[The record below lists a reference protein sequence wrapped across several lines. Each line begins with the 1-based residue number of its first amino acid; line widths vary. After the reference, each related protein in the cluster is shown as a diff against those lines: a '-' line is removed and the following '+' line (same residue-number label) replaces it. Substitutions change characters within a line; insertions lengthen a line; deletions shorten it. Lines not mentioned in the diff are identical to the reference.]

1 MKRRNK
7 LLALTGVLAAVCI
20 TIGCVLGIEQ
30 KKEDIRAEEAV
41 IFSLSAEDIN
51 AISWDTGGEG
61 LSLHRDGENWF
72 WDEDEAFPV
81 SSAEMETLL
90 GNFETISS
98 AFVIEN
104 VDDPGQYGLDAPETT
119 ITITAGEEVYTI
131 ALGDY
136 STMDQQRYIDIGDGK
151 VYLAQ
156 EDPADYVSVAISDL
170 IAHDDTPSFPTVET
184 IVLSGSEDYTIVY
197 DAEAAALDEAD
208 NYFARRS
215 GTLQVLD
222 ADYVTELLNA
232 VTLLELTDYVSYT
245 ADEETLAAC
254 GLADPALSIT
264 VNYLDSEETAQ
275 SFTLHIGLDA
285 EDVAEAAE
293 AEEDE
298 EVTIAKYVRVGDSS
312 IIYAL
317 DDADYEEL
325 TACGYDQLR
334 HRELFWG
341 DFDAVTA
348 MDITLEG
355 EKHSFIA
362 DGEGDD
368 RVWYWNETEVEI
380 TDIQSAL
387 TTLSADSFTDEV
399 GGKQEIAVTLYLD
412 SADFLQTEIALYR
425 HNGTLCVAEV
435 DGEVVSLVSR
445 STVLQLVQA
454 VQAITLN
461 G

>member
-20 TIGCVLGIEQ
+20 AIGCVLGIEQ
-30 KKEDIRAEEAV
+30 KQEDIRAEEAV
-41 IFSLSAEDIN
+41 ILSLSAEDID
-51 AISWDTGGEG
+51 AISWDTDGEG
-61 LSLHRDGENWF
+61 LSLHRDGESWF

-81 SSAEMETLL
+81 SSTEMETLL
-90 GNFETISS
+90 GKFETVSS
-98 AFVIEN
+98 AFIIEN
-104 VDDPGQYGLDAPETT
+104 VDDPGQYGLDDPETT
-119 ITITAGEEVYTI
+119 ITITAGDAVYTI

-156 EDPADYVSVAISDL
+156 EDPADYICVAISDL

-208 NYFARRS
+208 NYFVSRS
-215 GTLQVLD
+215 GALQVLD

-232 VTLLELTDYVSYT
+232 VSLLDLTNYVSYT
-245 ADEETLAAC
+245 ADAETLAAC

-264 VNYLDSEETAQ
+264 VNYLDSEDAAQ

-293 AEEDE
+293 AAEGETVNIE
-298 EVTIAKYVRVGDSS
+298 KYVRAGNSS

-341 DFDAVTA
+341 DFAAVTA
-348 MDITLEG
+348 MDVTLEG
-355 EKHSFIA
+355 EKHSFTA
-362 DGEGDD
+362 DDD
-368 RVWYWNETEVEI
+368 GVWYWNGAEVDI
-380 TDIQSAL
+380 ADIQSAL
-387 TTLSADSFTDEV
+387 TALSADSFTDET

-412 SADFLQTEIALYR
+412 NADFPQTEIVLYR

>member
-20 TIGCVLGIEQ
+20 AIGCVLGIEQ

-41 IFSLSAEDIN
+41 ILSLSVEDID

-61 LSLHRDGENWF
+61 LSLHRDGESWF

-81 SSAEMETLL
+81 SNDEMETLL
-90 GNFETISS
+90 GKFETISS
-98 AFVIEN
+98 AFIIEN
-104 VDDPGQYGLDAPETT
+104 VDDPGQYGLDDPETT
-119 ITITAGEEVYTI
+119 ITVTVGDAVHTI

-136 STMDQQRYIDIGDGK
+136 SAMDQQRYIDIGDGK

-156 EDPADYVSVAISDL
+156 EDPADYVSLAISDL
-170 IAHDDTPSFPTVET
+170 IAHDDTPTFPTVES
-184 IVLSGSEDYTIVY
+184 IVLSGSEDYTIVC
-197 DAEAAALDEAD
+197 DSETATMDETD
-208 NYFARRS
+208 NYFARRN
-215 GTLQVLD
+215 GALQVLD
-222 ADYVTELLNA
+222 ADYVTDLLNT
-232 VTLLELTDYVSYT
+232 VSLLELSDYVSYT

-254 GLADPALSIT
+254 GLAEPALSIT
-264 VNYLDSEETAQ
+264 VNYLDGEDVAQ

-285 EDVAEAAE
+285 EATAAAAE
-293 AEEDE
+293 AEEGE

-312 IIYAL
+312 IIYTL

-341 DFDAVTA
+341 DFAAVTA
-348 MDITLEG
+348 MDVTLEG
-355 EKHSFIA
+355 EKHTFTA

-368 RVWYWNETEVEI
+368 RVWYWNETEV
-380 TDIQSAL
+380 DIADVQSAL
-387 TTLSADSFTDEV
+387 TALSADSFTDES

-412 SADFLQTEIALYR
+412 NTDFPQTEIVLYR

>member
-20 TIGCVLGIEQ
+20 AIGCVLGIEQ

-41 IFSLSAEDIN
+41 ILSLSVEDID

-61 LSLHRDGENWF
+61 LSLHRDGESWF

-81 SSAEMETLL
+81 SSTEMETLL
-90 GNFETISS
+90 GKFETVSS
-98 AFVIEN
+98 AFIIEN
-104 VDDPGQYGLDAPETT
+104 VDDPGQYGLDDPETT
-119 ITITAGEEVYTI
+119 ITITAGDAVYTI

-156 EDPADYVSVAISDL
+156 EDPADYISVAISDL

-208 NYFARRS
+208 NYFVSRS
-215 GTLQVLD
+215 GALQVLD

-232 VTLLELTDYVSYT
+232 VSLLDLTNYVSYT
-245 ADEETLAAC
+245 ADAETLAAC
-254 GLADPALSIT
+254 GLTDPALSIT
-264 VNYLDSEETAQ
+264 VNYLDSEDAAQ

-293 AEEDE
+293 AAEGETVNIE
-298 EVTIAKYVRVGDSS
+298 KYVRVGNSS

-341 DFDAVTA
+341 DFAAVTA
-348 MDITLEG
+348 MDVTLEG
-355 EKHSFIA
+355 EKHSFTADA
-362 DGEGDD
+362 DG
-368 RVWYWNETEVEI
+368 VWYWNGAEVDI
-380 TDIQSAL
+380 ADIQSAL
-387 TTLSADSFTDEV
+387 TALSADSFTDET

-412 SADFLQTEIALYR
+412 NADFPQTEIVLYR

>member
-7 LLALTGVLAAVCI
+7 LLVLAGVLAAVCI
-20 TIGCVLGIEQ
+20 AIGCILGIEQ
-30 KKEDIRAEEAV
+30 KQEDIRAEEAV
-41 IFSLSAEDIN
+41 ILSLSVEDID
-51 AISWDTGGEG
+51 AISWDTDGEG
-61 LSLHRDGENWF
+61 LSLRRDGETWL
-72 WDEDEAFPV
+72 WEEDTAFPV
-81 SSAEMETLL
+81 SNDEMEALL
-90 GNFETISS
+90 GNFETVSS

-104 VDDPGQYGLDAPETT
+104 VEDLGQYGLDNPETI
-119 ITITAGEEVYTI
+119 ITITAGDAVYTI
-131 ALGDY
+131 TLGDY

-156 EDPADYVSVAISDL
+156 EDPADYVNIAISDL
-170 IAHDDTPSFPTVET
+170 IAHDNTPSFPTVDT
-184 IVLSGSEDYTIVY
+184 IVLTGTEDYTIVY
-197 DAEAAALDEAD
+197 NEDEASLD
-208 NYFARRS
+208 PGDKYFARRS

-222 ADYVTELLNA
+222 ADYVTDLLNA
-232 VTLLELTDYVSYT
+232 VSLLDLTDYVSYT
-245 ADEETLAAC
+245 ADEETLSAC

-264 VNYLDSEETAQ
+264 INYLDDEDAVQ

-285 EDVAEAAE
+285 EDVAEAAG
-293 AEEDE
+293 AEEGE
-298 EVTIAKYVRVGDSS
+298 TVNIEKYVRVGDSS

-348 MDITLEG
+348 MDVTLEG
-355 EKHSFIA
+355 EKHTFTA

-368 RVWYWNETEVEI
+368 RVWYWNETEVDI
-380 TDIQSAL
+380 ADIQSAL
-387 TTLSADSFTDEV
+387 TTLSADSFTDEA

-412 SADFLQTEIALYR
+412 DAAFPQTDIALYR
-425 HNGTLCVAEV
+425 HDGTQCVAEV

-445 STVLQLVQA
+445 STVLQLVEA

>member
-20 TIGCVLGIEQ
+20 AIGCVLGIEQ

-41 IFSLSAEDIN
+41 ILSLSVEDID

-61 LSLHRDGENWF
+61 LSLHRDGESWF

-81 SSAEMETLL
+81 SGAEMETLL
-90 GNFETISS
+90 GKFETISS
-98 AFVIEN
+98 AFIIEN
-104 VDDPGQYGLDAPETT
+104 VDDPGQYGLDDPETT
-119 ITITAGEEVYTI
+119 ITVTAGDTVYTI

-151 VYLAQ
+151 VYLVQ
-156 EDPADYVSVAISDL
+156 EDPADYISLSISDL
-170 IAHDDTPSFPTVET
+170 IAHDDTPTFPTVET
-184 IVLSGSEDYTIVY
+184 IVLTGSEDDTIVY
-197 DAEAAALDEAD
+197 DPEAAALDEAD
-208 NYFARRS
+208 NYFVRRN
-215 GTLQVLD
+215 GALQVLD
-222 ADYVTELLNA
+222 ADYVTDLLNA
-232 VTLLELTDYVSYT
+232 ISLLDLTDYVSYT

-254 GLADPALSIT
+254 GLVEPALSIT
-264 VNYLDSEETAQ
+264 VNYLDGEDAAQ
-275 SFTLHIGLDA
+275 TFTLHIGLDA
-285 EDVAEAAE
+285 EDAAAAAE
-293 AEEDE
+293 AEEGE
-298 EVTIAKYVRVGDSS
+298 TVSIEKYVRVGDSS

-341 DFDAVTA
+341 DFTSVTA
-348 MDITLEG
+348 MDVTLEG
-355 EKHSFIA
+355 EKHAFTA
-362 DGEGDD
+362 NDDG
-368 RVWYWNETEVEI
+368 VWYWNETEVDI
-380 TDIQSAL
+380 ADIQSAL
-387 TTLSADSFTDEV
+387 TALSADSFTDEV
-399 GGKQEIAVTLYLD
+399 GGKQEITVTLYLD
-412 SADFLQTEIALYR
+412 NTDFPQTEITLYR

>member
-7 LLALTGVLAAVCI
+7 LLVLAGVLAAVCI
-20 TIGCVLGIEQ
+20 AIGCILGIEQ
-30 KKEDIRAEEAV
+30 KQEDIRAEEAV
-41 IFSLSAEDIN
+41 ILSLSVEDID
-51 AISWDTGGEG
+51 AISWDTDGEG
-61 LSLHRDGENWF
+61 LSLRRDGETWL
-72 WDEDEAFPV
+72 WEEDTAFPV
-81 SSAEMETLL
+81 SNDEMEALL
-90 GNFETISS
+90 GNFETVSS

-104 VDDPGQYGLDAPETT
+104 VEDLGQYGLDNPETI
-119 ITITAGEEVYTI
+119 ITITAGDAVYTI
-131 ALGDY
+131 TLGDY

-156 EDPADYVSVAISDL
+156 EDPADYVNIAISDL
-170 IAHDDTPSFPTVET
+170 IAHDNTPSFPTVDT
-184 IVLSGSEDYTIVY
+184 IVLTGTEDYTIVY
-197 DAEAAALDEAD
+197 NEDEASLD
-208 NYFARRS
+208 PGDKYFARRS

-222 ADYVTELLNA
+222 ADYVTDLLNA
-232 VTLLELTDYVSYT
+232 VSLLDLTDYVSYT
-245 ADEETLAAC
+245 ADEETLSTC

-264 VNYLDSEETAQ
+264 INYLDDEDAAQ
-275 SFTLHIGLDA
+275 SFALHIGLDA
-285 EDVAEAAE
+285 EDVAEAAG
-293 AEEDE
+293 AEEGE
-298 EVTIAKYVRVGDSS
+298 TVNIEKYVRVGESS

-348 MDITLEG
+348 MDVTLEG
-355 EKHSFIA
+355 EKHTFTA

-368 RVWYWNETEVEI
+368 RVWYWNETEVDI
-380 TDIQSAL
+380 ADIQSAL
-387 TTLSADSFTDEV
+387 TTLSADSFTDEA

-412 SADFLQTEIALYR
+412 DTAFPQTDIALYR
-425 HNGTLCVAEV
+425 HDGTQCVAEV

-445 STVLQLVQA
+445 STVLQLVEA